1 MRIIESFDL
10 KINESSLTGE
20 SIAVTKT
27 PTIDTADDHT
37 NMLYSN
43 TNVTR
48 GRAKSVVVATGMQ
61 TEIGKIAQLIQEE
74 ADDETPLQKK
84 LDKLGKTL
92 GLLSIIICVLI
103 FILETLQGFAPA
115 QTFMTAVS
123 LAVAAIPEG
132 LPAILTLTLALGM
145 QKMAKNHAIVRKLL
159 AVETLGSCSIICS
172 DKTGTLTLNKL
183 KVTDYHHTNPE
194 KSQLICRLCNNAKID
209 NDEEIGDPTDVAILE
224 YALKD
229 DPTLES
235 YERLHEIPLDSDRK
249 RMTTINKID
258 DTEYVLVK
266 GAPEILINKCTHIDA
281 DGTIRNITPEDATKI
296 KELISKYT
304 ENALRV
310 LMLAYKKID
319 DYTIYDNE
327 QLEDQLIFTGI
338 VGMIDPPRSKVKKSI
353 KTCHEAGINVK
364 MITGDHQNT
373 ASAVAK
379 QVGITNSDEVL
390 TGQEINKLNDEE
402 FKEKIRETNV
412 FARVFPEQKIR
423 IVKLL
428 KSINETVAMTG
439 DGVNDAPALTGADI
453 GISMGSGTDVA
464 KKSSDMIL
472 ENDDFSTIIYAV
484 KEGRTIYSNIK
495 RFIKYQLSTNIAAII
510 TILASSILAIPLP
523 FNPVQLL
530 WINIIMDGPPAQSLG
545 VEHPDKNIMK
555 IPPSDENILSKDN
568 LLHITVIGLFMSIGT
583 LGLYLYELSIGTPQL
598 LASSIAFTVFVVYQ
612 LFNVFNCRSNTDKRN
627 NTLIIA
633 VVASFILQ
641 LCAIYIP
648 FLQTI
653 FKTTA
658 IPPNSWI
665 LIIIVAFTILIVERI
680 VRKFENNII

>member
-1 MRIIESFDL
+1 
-10 KINESSLTGE
+10 
-20 SIAVTKT
+20 
-27 PTIDTADDHT
+27 
-37 NMLYSN
+37 
-43 TNVTR
+43 
-48 GRAKSVVVATGMQ
+48 
-61 TEIGKIAQLIQEE
+61 
-74 ADDETPLQKK
+74 
-84 LDKLGKTL
+84 
-92 GLLSIIICVLI
+92 
-103 FILETLQGFAPA
+103 
-115 QTFMTAVS
+115 
-123 LAVAAIPEG
+123 
-132 LPAILTLTLALGM
+132 
-145 QKMAKNHAIVRKLL
+145 
-159 AVETLGSCSIICS
+159 
-172 DKTGTLTLNKL
+172 
-183 KVTDYHHTNPE
+183 
-194 KSQLICRLCNNAKID
+194 
-209 NDEEIGDPTDVAILE
+209 
-224 YALKD
+224 
-229 DPTLES
+229 
-235 YERLHEIPLDSDRK
+235 
-249 RMTTINKID
+249 
-258 DTEYVLVK
+258 
-266 GAPEILINKCTHIDA
+266 
-281 DGTIRNITPEDATKI
+281 
-296 KELISKYT
+296 
-304 ENALRV
+304 ALRV
-310 LMLAYKKID
+310 LMLAYKKVD
-319 DYTIYDNE
+319 DHTLYDNE

-390 TGQEINKLNDEE
+390 TGQEINKLDDEE
-402 FKEKIRETNV
+402 FKEKIREVNV

-428 KSINETVAMTG
+428 KNINETVAMTG

-583 LGLYLYELSIGTPQL
+583 LGLYIYELTIGTPQL
-598 LASSIAFTVFVVYQ
+598 LASTIAFTVFVVYQ

-627 NTLIIA
+627 NTLIVA